1 MIVLF
6 LAPGFEEVEALAPLD
21 LLRRAGLE
29 VVTVAINAPGVW
41 EDTVT
46 VTGTHG
52 ITVLADV
59 TEADFAAKLGSPR
72 ESAEWITAT
81 RLP

>member
-29 VVTVAINAPGVW
+29 VVTVAISAPGTW
-41 EDTVT
+41 EDTT
-46 VTGTHG
+46 AVTGTHG
-52 ITVLADV
+52 ITVVNRAGV
-59 TEADFAAKLGSPR
+59 
-72 ESAEWITAT
+72 
-81 RLP
+81 RLRSGK